1 MMADVSSPGGSAR
14 PFWSTAAIAS
24 ALVLSQPGAA
34 EARAAD
40 PDPDPVVTYAK
51 DIAPILQAN
60 CQVCHQPGSIGP
72 MSLMSYEEVRPWAAV
87 IKVQTESRN
96 MPPFHL
102 ETYVGIQELK
112 HDWRLSDEEI
122 ALIGR
127 WVETGAPFGEAAD
140 LPEPVD
146 WPDYRAWR
154 LEERLGPPDLVLR
167 TPPID
172 VPPAGGDMFYNPTI
186 ETGLTT
192 DRYMKAIEVKPS
204 YPAGRSVVHHAVP
217 TLRILNEDGEYVSG
231 GILSEF
237 AMGKMGEV
245 FPADGARIMP
255 AKSRVRWDVHYYPT
269 GEEVLSDQIELGIW
283 FHDEGEEPQ
292 YPHHLRQFGLQ
303 GDIAIPPHGTA
314 MTQGT
319 HYFDA
324 PVRIDSFQAHGH
336 LRLVAKQMEA
346 LYPDGTREIL
356 SKARF
361 NARWH
366 HSYIYDEDHAPLLP
380 AGTTLLLTAWYDN
393 TENNP
398 LNPDPSVWVGRG
410 ARTTDEMS
418 HAWISWTDLTEEYY
432 DQLVQERE
440 AKGLPRYT
448 GTVTARP
455 RDARVRRTTA
465 DDADAN

>member
-1 MMADVSSPGGSAR
+1 MHMSQNPRRVIGSPMGFGL
-14 PFWSTAAIAS
+14 AAVT
-24 ALVLSQPGAA
+24 VLAFAAPGAA
-34 EARAAD
+34 SAAN
-40 PDPDPVVTYAK
+40 PDPDPGTEVTFAK
-51 DIAPILQAN
+51 DVAPILQEN

-72 MSLMSYEEVRPWAAV
+72 MSLMTYEEVRPWARL
-87 IKVQTESRN
+87 IQVQTESRN
-96 MPPFHL
+96 MPPYHL
-102 ETYVGIQELK
+102 ETYVGIQDIK
-112 HDWRLSDEEI
+112 NDWRLSEEEI
-122 ALIGR
+122 ATIAA
-127 WVETGAPFGEAAD
+127 WVEAGAPLGDPAD
-140 LPEPVD
+140 LPAPVE
-146 WPDYRAWR
+146 WPDYREWR
-154 LEERLGPPDLVLR
+154 LSEELGPPDLVLR
-167 TPPID
+167 TPKFD
-172 VPPAGGDMFYNPTI
+172 VPPEGGDMFFNPQVP
-186 ETGLTT
+186 TGLTE

-217 TLRILNEDGEYVSG
+217 TLRILNDEGELVSG

-237 AMGKMGEV
+237 AMGKVGEI
-245 FPADGARIMP
+245 FPADGARLMP
-255 AKSRVRWDVHYYPT
+255 AGSEVRWDVHYYPT
-269 GEEVLSDQIELGIW
+269 GEDVVGDQIELGVW

-319 HYFDA
+319 HYFDH

-336 LRLVAKQMEA
+336 LRLVAKQIEA

-366 HSYIYDEDHAPLLP
+366 HSYIYEDGVAPLLP
-380 AGTTLLLTAWYDN
+380 TGTTLLITAWYDN

-398 LNPDPSVWVGRG
+398 LNPDPDVWVSRG

-432 DQLVQERE
+432 EELV
-440 AKGLPRYT
+440 AKRGDNRYT
-448 GTVTARP
+448 GTVTATP
-455 RDARVRRTTA
+455 EQARVRQ
-465 DDADAN
+465 DDDQDTN